1 MKKIAAGLVAI
12 AAMLAMSYVTAPEPV
27 KPPTKSQAAI
37 DDECT
42 KADLA
47 DGACLMWSDM
57 HYPGVVWHKQGEK

>member
-1 MKKIAAGLVAI
+1 MKKIVAGMVAI
-12 AAMLAMSYVTAPEPV
+12 TALLATSYVSAIEPV
-27 KPPTKSQAAI
+27 RPKSQAAI

-57 HYPGVVWHKQGEK
+57 HYPGVEWKTVEN